1 MSWLLIILGT
11 TTAWDY
17 LTQSTWPSECLSGN
31 QSPISLDT
39 DNTKAV
45 ESDFEMKMI
54 FLGETT
60 SRVVEN
66 TGNMI
71 RVHADIGYIE
81 VGEYGSKRS
90 FDVKYLEFHT
100 PSEHQLSGV
109 SFPMEMQV
117 IMEAQDKYI
126 ERDEANMAILSV
138 LFQKGRENYFL
149 NTLEVWNL
157 HVEVGAYNL
166 SATSNINI
174 REVVW
179 NTDEYYFYS
188 GTATHPD
195 YVCRDDVLWYVI
207 QDVKEAEDW
216 QINMFMNASLTPNN
230 RKVHATL
237 KQIYYSFSPHLGLF
251 LIYIIL

>member
-1 MSWLLIILGT
+1 MSWLLFILGT

-17 LTQSTWPSECLSGN
+17 LTQSAWPSECRLGN
-31 QSPISLDT
+31 QSPISLNTDDT
-39 DNTKAV
+39 EVVD
-45 ESDFEMKMI
+45 SDFRMKMI

-60 SRVVEN
+60 SRIVEN

-71 RVHADIGYIE
+71 RVYANLGYIE
-81 VGEYGSKRS
+81 VGELDSKRT

-100 PSEHQLSGV
+100 PSEHQLLGV

-117 IMEAQDKYI
+117 IMEVQDKYI
-126 ERDEANMAILSV
+126 ERNEANMAILSV
-138 LFQKGRENYFL
+138 FFQKGRENYFL
-149 NTLEVWNL
+149 NTLEVWEIP
-157 HVEVGAYNL
+157 VGVGAYNL

-195 YVCRDDVLWYVI
+195 YLCRDDVLWYVI
-207 QDVKEAEDW
+207 QDIKEAGEW
-216 QINMFMNASLTPNN
+216 QIEMFMTAFLTPNN
-230 RKVHATL
+230 RKTYSTL
-237 KQIYYSFSPHLGLF
+237 KQIYYSFSPYLGLF